1 MDFYGGR
8 RNADIFLSTYFE
20 IKERKVD
27 GKDSFSRVNLANLNR
42 KRNLIEADPKF
53 TLFYLTFFKSISK
66 NIQNSAHFQQTENRV
81 YLTKQVILTIEGNT
95 MNIDP

>member
-27 GKDSFSRVNLANLNR
+27 GKDSFSR
-42 KRNLIEADPKF
+42 KF
-53 TLFYLTFFKSISK
+53 DKFESEEKFDRGRSKIYIVLF
-66 NIQNSAHFQQTENRV
+66 NIFLK
-81 YLTKQVILTIEGNT
+81 YI
-95 MNIDP
+95 

>member
-27 GKDSFSRVNLANLNR
+27 GKDSFSRVNLNR

-53 TLFYLTFFKSISK
+53 TLFYLTFF
-66 NIQNSAHFQQTENRV
+66 
-81 YLTKQVILTIEGNT
+81 
-95 MNIDP
+95 

>member
-27 GKDSFSRVNLANLNR
+27 GKNSFG
-42 KRNLIEADPKF
+42 KF
-53 TLFYLTFFKSISK
+53 ESEEKFDRGRSKIYIVLF
-66 NIQNSAHFQQTENRV
+66 NIF
-81 YLTKQVILTIEGNT
+81 
-95 MNIDP
+95 

>member
-27 GKDSFSRVNLANLNR
+27 GKDSFSRVNLANL
-42 KRNLIEADPKF
+42 KEKF
-53 TLFYLTFFKSISK
+53 DRGRSKIYIVLF
-66 NIQNSAHFQQTENRV
+66 NIFLK
-81 YLTKQVILTIEGNT
+81 YI
-95 MNIDP
+95 